1 MGHKVHPFGFRIGI
15 VKDWRA
21 RWYDEKHYAELVHED
36 IEIRRIIY
44 SNYKEAGISQV
55 EIERKANE
63 VTVTVYTARPG
74 VVIGRGGQRVDELR
88 VLLEKQTGKKVRLN
102 IQEIREPELEASLVA
117 QNIAEQLRRRVSYR
131 RAIKQSISRTMLR
144 GAKGIKIKVSGRL
157 GGAEIARHEVG
168 REGSVPLHTLRADID
183 YGFAESLT
191 TMGLIGVKVW
201 IYKGD
206 ILPEAKLGEE
216 IEGEG
221 VLVSQGELSET
232 SESGE
237 ATEST
242 ESSEEDEAGKMSGA
256 SEE

>member
-15 VKDWRA
+15 VKDWRS

-36 IEIRRIIY
+36 IDIRRIIQSSY
-44 SNYKEAGISQV
+44 QEAGISQI

-63 VTVTVYTARPG
+63 VTVTVHTARPG

-88 VLLEKQTGKKVRLN
+88 LLLEKHTEKKIRLN
-102 IQEIREPELEASLVA
+102 IQEIREPELDAMLVA

-131 RAIKQSISRTMLR
+131 RAVKQSVSRTMLR
-144 GAKGIKIKVSGRL
+144 GAKGVKIKCSGRL

-168 REGSVPLHTLRADID
+168 HEGSVPLHTLRADID

-191 TMGLIGVKVW
+191 AMGLIGVKVW

-206 ILPEAKLGEE
+206 ILPEASLVEEEEGEE
-216 IEGEG
+216 
-221 VLVSQGELSET
+221 VLVEK
-232 SESGE
+232 
-237 ATEST
+237 
-242 ESSEEDEAGKMSGA
+242 SEE
-256 SEE
+256 

>member
-15 VKDWRA
+15 VKDWRS

-36 IEIRRIIY
+36 IDIRRIINSSY
-44 SNYKEAGISQV
+44 QEAGISQI

-63 VTVTVYTARPG
+63 VTVTVHTARPG

-88 VLLEKQTGKKVRLN
+88 LLLEKHTEKKIRLN
-102 IQEIREPELEASLVA
+102 IQEIREPELDAMLVA

-131 RAIKQSISRTMLR
+131 RAIKQSVSRTMLR
-144 GAKGIKIKVSGRL
+144 GAKGVKIKCSGRL

-168 REGSVPLHTLRADID
+168 HEGSVPLHTLRADID

-191 TMGLIGVKVW
+191 AMGLIGVKVW

-206 ILPEAKLGEE
+206 ILPEASLVEEEEGEE
-216 IEGEG
+216 A
-221 VLVSQGELSET
+221 LVEK
-232 SESGE
+232 
-237 ATEST
+237 
-242 ESSEEDEAGKMSGA
+242 SEE
-256 SEE
+256 

>member
-1 MGHKVHPFGFRIGI
+1 LGHKVHPFGFRIGI
-15 VKDWRA
+15 IRDWRA
-21 RWYDEKHYAELVHED
+21 RWYDEKHYAEFIRED
-36 IEIRRIIY
+36 VEIRRLIY
-44 SNYKEAGISQV
+44 ESYRDASISQV

-63 VTVTVYTARPG
+63 VTVTVNTARPG

-88 VLLEKQTGKKVRLN
+88 AVLEKHTGKKVRLN
-102 IQEIREPELEASLVA
+102 IQEIREPELDATLVA

-144 GAKGIKIKVSGRL
+144 GARGVKIKCSGRL

-168 REGSVPLHTLRADID
+168 HEGSVPLHTLRADID

-206 ILPEAKLGEE
+206 ILPEAKLVEVEEEGGEGGG
-216 IEGEG
+216 EGEG
-221 VLVSQGELSET
+221 
-232 SESGE
+232 E
-237 ATEST
+237 AEGILA
-242 ESSEEDEAGKMSGA
+242 EKSEE
-256 SEE
+256 

>member
-15 VKDWRA
+15 VKDWRS

-36 IEIRRIIY
+36 IDIRRLILSSY
-44 SNYKEAGISQV
+44 QEAGISQI

-63 VTVTVYTARPG
+63 VTVTVHTARPG

-88 VLLEKQTGKKVRLN
+88 LLLEKHTEKKIRLN
-102 IQEIREPELEASLVA
+102 IQEIREPELDAMLVA

-131 RAIKQSISRTMLR
+131 RAVKQSVSRTMLR
-144 GAKGIKIKVSGRL
+144 GAKGVKIKCSGRL

-168 REGSVPLHTLRADID
+168 HEGSVPLHTLRADID

-191 TMGLIGVKVW
+191 AMGLIGVKVW

-206 ILPEAKLGEE
+206 ILPEASLVEEEGEE
-216 IEGEG
+216 A
-221 VLVSQGELSET
+221 LVEK
-232 SESGE
+232 
-237 ATEST
+237 
-242 ESSEEDEAGKMSGA
+242 SEE
-256 SEE
+256 

>member
-1 MGHKVHPFGFRIGI
+1 LGHKVHPFGFRIGI
-15 VKDWRA
+15 VKDWRS

-36 IEIRRIIY
+36 IDIRRIIHSSY
-44 SNYKEAGISQV
+44 QEAGISQI

-63 VTVTVYTARPG
+63 VTVTVHTARPG

-88 VLLEKQTGKKVRLN
+88 LLLEKQTGKKVRLN
-102 IQEIREPELEASLVA
+102 IQEIREPELDATLVA

-144 GAKGIKIKVSGRL
+144 GAKGVKIKCSGRL

-191 TMGLIGVKVW
+191 AMGLIGVKVW

-206 ILPEAKLGEE
+206 ILPEASLVEE
-216 IEGEG
+216 VEEEE
-221 VLVSQGELSET
+221 VLVEQ
-232 SESGE
+232 
-237 ATEST
+237 
-242 ESSEEDEAGKMSGA
+242 SEE
-256 SEE
+256 